1 MSSRSAS
8 QADEFDPGAVLSLLT
23 EACAEALPN
32 WLETRRW
39 FADKGRGISKV
50 AIEDALVNRV
60 GLDWLALTVARG
72 LSERLGA
79 GTAPRPPAARGQA
92 ARKAQA

>member
-1 MSSRSAS
+1 VFK
-8 QADEFDPGAVLSLLT
+8 ADGAVVAGIAVCVNKAVLG
-23 EACAEALPN
+23 P
-32 WLETRRW
+32 
-39 FADKGRGISKV
+39 GRDQRYS
-50 AIEDALVNRV
+50 E
-60 GLDWLALTVARG
+60 LALTVARG